1 MQGVHAWE
9 RYFPW
14 IGAGPGPFERY
25 FPWIGAGPGPF
36 ERYFPWIGAALSH
49 HASCAANAPQQKTS
63 SAPRAKPHA
72 RLWLDYKL
80 WLCPVLLCKAHLR
93 ADALVGST
101 YALLLN
107 PQRCLCN
114 CPQEMKHCTIC
125 TLYNNSSSKEQI
137 PCVAHWACTFGVLRS
152 TALQLLSFCTR
163 GG

>member
-1 MQGVHAWE
+1 MQGVHVWE

-25 FPWIGAGPGPF
+25 FPWIGAG
-36 ERYFPWIGAALSH
+36 ALSH

-125 TLYNNSSSKEQI
+125 TLYNNSSSKEHI
-137 PCVAHWACTFGVLRS
+137 PCVAHWACTFRVDLLHS
-152 TALQLLSFCTR
+152 SCCHSALEVGR
-163 GG
+163 GGQPIIVL